1 MRNSLVSGGW
11 YWEEVRKQRRGSTR
25 DVASM
30 SLSGF
35 FQYPYIPAHITKP
48 KEHKKLFLVQL
59 QEKGK
64 LFCFWRQ
71 LSKNV
76 CRIISRTLLCG
87 VFFWSSSH
95 FWIYCKTRN
104 TYHVYTESPSFSHR
118 CASHATGEKICLEH
132 KIPDY
137 SVFNNCLAAD
147 IDFPHWD
154 KLKIVG
160 DRWIDFF

>member
-87 VFFWSSSH
+87 FFFEVLHIFGFTVKLETHTMFIQNHLVF
-95 FWIYCKTRN
+95 
-104 TYHVYTESPSFSHR
+104 
-118 CASHATGEKICLEH
+118 L
-132 KIPDY
+132 
-137 SVFNNCLAAD
+137 
-147 IDFPHWD
+147 IDVPVMLLG
-154 KLKIVG
+154 KKYV
-160 DRWIDFF
+160 